1 MSTKAEVATSY
12 DVGNDF
18 FRLWLDAG
26 MNYTC
31 GVWDGVTTLEEAQQ
45 QKLRVLSDFAHIT
58 PGARVLDI
66 GCGWGGALDY
76 VTGVRGATAH
86 GITLSE
92 AQCDEISRRQLPRT
106 TAELAD
112 YRDFE
117 PRDHFDAALSI
128 CMMEHIATPQ
138 EARRG
143 EHVPLYRDYFR
154 RVHSWTRP
162 GAWFGL
168 QTILRDRVPRS
179 GDDLRELHWVTHTIF
194 PGGISLRLEDV
205 VSSVG
210 PYWEI
215 VTIRTRREDYARTT
229 AEWLARLVAK
239 EGEIRARWGD
249 GVFDDYH
256 RYLRTCVRAF
266 TKHYQSL
273 AQYELRRIDR

>member
-1 MSTKAEVATSY
+1 M
-12 DVGNDF
+12 
-18 FRLWLDAG
+18 WLDAG

-31 GVWDGVTTLEEAQQ
+31 GVWNGVATLEEAQQ
-45 QKLRVLSDFAHIT
+45 QKLQVLSDFARIA
-58 PGARVLDI
+58 PGSRVLDI

-76 VTGVRGATAH
+76 VTRVRGATAH
-86 GITLSE
+86 GITLSQ
-92 AQCDEISRRQLPRT
+92 AQYTEVVERHLSRT
-106 TAELAD
+106 SVELVD

-117 PRDHFDAALSI
+117 PTERFDAVLSI
-128 CMMEHIATPQ
+128 CMMEHVATPEQ
-138 EARRG
+138 ARRG
-143 EHVPLYRDYFR
+143 EHVPLYRDFFR

-179 GDDLRELHWVTHTIF
+179 REDLRDLHWVTHTIF

-205 VSSVG
+205 VCSVG

-229 AEWLARLVAK
+229 AEWLSRLIAN
-239 EGEIRARWGD
+239 ESEIRARWGGD
-249 GVFDDYH
+249 VFDGYH

-273 AQYELRRIDR
+273 AQYALRRIDE